1 MSFPRESAEK
11 NLKTDTLKAEIMSDK
26 KDLDTASATE
36 RAQAAVS
43 SAADRAGDNTPT
55 KPGTE
60 ASKAAAGTN
69 ETLPDAAK
77 APESEKSVL
86 HEGSDKSRK

>member
-1 MSFPRESAEK
+1 
-11 NLKTDTLKAEIMSDK
+11 MSDK
-26 KDLDTASATE
+26 PDPETAAATKE
-36 RAQAAVS
+36 AQARVPRAV
-43 SAADRAGDNTPT
+43 DRAGDNTPT

-77 APESEKSVL
+77 EPESEESVL
-86 HEGSDKSRK
+86 KK